1 MAQGRCQ
8 SHIGKINKG
17 DFFMS
22 SVLLVVEHRNGKT
35 KTATLNAL
43 TFAQQAAEK
52 LKAKLCLLVIGNEVQ
67 DIAASLR
74 PFGVDMI
81 FLVEDESLEN
91 CMAET
96 WGYVTAEVARQCDA
110 VFVGMNSGTT
120 GRNLMPRVAAKLD
133 AGMITDLIEFDGENY
148 IREMWAGNAQ
158 ASLSVETPITV
169 ATIQGTAFATAE
181 PCGEDSLITLLE
193 IPVPETKTR
202 FLEMRETR
210 SDRPDSTEAR
220 VVVSGGRGMK
230 GPENFKLIE
239 ELTDLFGGA
248 VGASRAAVDA
258 GWISNDFQVGQTGK
272 NVAPDLYVAI
282 GISGALQHLA
292 GMKNSKVIVAI
303 NKDEEA
309 PIFEV
314 ADSGVVADLFKAVPE
329 LIEALKDE
337 LD

>member
-1 MAQGRCQ
+1 
-8 SHIGKINKG
+8 
-17 DFFMS
+17 MS
-22 SVLLVVEHRNGKT
+22 SLLLVVEHRGGKT

-43 TFAQQAAEK
+43 TFARQFAEK
-52 LKAKLCLLVIGNEVQ
+52 RNTKLCLLVIGKDVQ
-67 DIAASLR
+67 NIAELLR

-81 FLVEDESLEN
+81 YLVEDESLEN

-96 WGYVTAEVARQCDA
+96 WGHVIAEVARQCDA
-110 VFVGMNSGTT
+110 VFIGMNSGTT
-120 GRNLMPRVAAKLD
+120 GRNLMPRVAAKLG
-133 AGMITDLIEFDGENY
+133 AGMISDLIDFDGEYY

-158 ASLSVETPITV
+158 AMLAVTTPITV
-169 ATIQGTAFATAE
+169 ATIQGAAFATAE
-181 PCGEDSLITLLE
+181 PSGEDSLITLLE
-193 IPVPETKTR
+193 ISVPESKTR

-272 NVAPDLYVAI
+272 NVAPDIYVAI
-282 GISGALQHLA
+282 GISGAIQHLA

-314 ADSGVVADLFKAVPE
+314 ADSGIVGDLFKVVPE
-329 LIEALKDE
+329 LVDALKKE

>member
-1 MAQGRCQ
+1 
-8 SHIGKINKG
+8 
-17 DFFMS
+17 MS
-22 SVLLVVEHRNGKT
+22 SLLLVVEHRGGKT
-35 KTATLNAL
+35 KNATLNAL
-43 TFAQQAAEK
+43 TFARQFAEK
-52 LKAKLCLLVIGNEVQ
+52 RNTKLCLLVIGKEVQ
-67 DIAASLR
+67 HIAELLR

-81 FLVEDESLEN
+81 YLVEDESLEN

-96 WGYVTAEVARQCDA
+96 WGHVIAEVAKQCDA
-110 VFVGMNSGTT
+110 VFIGMNSGTT
-120 GRNLMPRVAAKLD
+120 GRNLMPRVAAKLG
-133 AGMITDLIEFDGENY
+133 AGMISDLIDFDGEYY

-158 ASLSVETPITV
+158 AMLAVTTPITV

-181 PCGEDSLITLLE
+181 PSGEDSLITLLE
-193 IPVPETKTR
+193 IPVPESKTR

-230 GPENFKLIE
+230 GPENFKLVE

-282 GISGALQHLA
+282 GISGAIQHLA

-314 ADSGVVADLFKAVPE
+314 ADSGIVGDLFKVVPE
-329 LIEALKDE
+329 LVDALKKE

>member
-1 MAQGRCQ
+1 MP
-8 SHIGKINKG
+8 
-17 DFFMS
+17 
-22 SVLLVVEHRNGKT
+22 SVLLVVEHRGGKT
-35 KTATLNAL
+35 KTAALNAL
-43 TFAQQAAEK
+43 TCARGIAEK
-52 LKAKLCLLVIGNEVQ
+52 RNAKLCLLVIGKDVQ

-81 FLVEDESLEN
+81 YIVEDESLEN

-96 WGYVTAEVARQCDA
+96 WGHVTAEVARQCDA

-158 ASLSVETPITV
+158 ATLAVETPITV
-169 ATIQGTAFATAE
+169 ATIQGTAFATAQ
-181 PCGEDSLITLLE
+181 PSDEDSLITLLE

-202 FLEMRETR
+202 FLEMRETC

-272 NVAPDLYVAI
+272 NVAPDLYIAI

-314 ADSGVVADLFKAVPE
+314 ADSGLVADLFKVVPE
-329 LIEALKDE
+329 LVEALKKE
-337 LD
+337 LQ

>member
-1 MAQGRCQ
+1 M
-8 SHIGKINKG
+8 H
-17 DFFMS
+17 
-22 SVLLVVEHRNGKT
+22 SVLLVVEHRGGKT

-43 TFAQQAAEK
+43 TCARKIAEK
-52 LKAKLCLLVIGNEVQ
+52 RNAKLCLLVIGKDVQ

-74 PFGVDMI
+74 SFGVDMI
-81 FLVEDESLEN
+81 YIVEDESLEN

-96 WGYVTAEVARQCDA
+96 WGHVTAEVARQCDA

-158 ASLSVETPITV
+158 ATMVVDTPIAV

-181 PCGEDSLITLLE
+181 PGGKDSLTTLLE
-193 IPVPETKTR
+193 IPLPETKTR
-202 FLEMRETR
+202 FLEIRETH
-210 SDRPDSTEAR
+210 SDRPDATEAC

-248 VGASRAAVDA
+248 VGASRAAVDS

-272 NVAPDLYVAI
+272 NVAPDLYVAV
-282 GISGALQHLA
+282 GISGAIQHLA

-303 NKDEEA
+303 NKDEDA

-314 ADSGVVADLFKAVPE
+314 ADAGLVADLFKIVPE
-329 LIEALKDE
+329 LVEALKNE
-337 LD
+337 LE

>member
-1 MAQGRCQ
+1 
-8 SHIGKINKG
+8 
-17 DFFMS
+17 
-22 SVLLVVEHRNGKT
+22 
-35 KTATLNAL
+35 
-43 TFAQQAAEK
+43 
-52 LKAKLCLLVIGNEVQ
+52 
-67 DIAASLR
+67 
-74 PFGVDMI
+74 
-81 FLVEDESLEN
+81 
-91 CMAET
+91 
-96 WGYVTAEVARQCDA
+96 
-110 VFVGMNSGTT
+110 
-120 GRNLMPRVAAKLD
+120 
-133 AGMITDLIEFDGENY
+133 
-148 IREMWAGNAQ
+148 
-158 ASLSVETPITV
+158 
-169 ATIQGTAFATAE
+169 
-181 PCGEDSLITLLE
+181 
-193 IPVPETKTR
+193 
-202 FLEMRETR
+202 
-210 SDRPDSTEAR
+210 
-220 VVVSGGRGMK
+220 MK

>member
-1 MAQGRCQ
+1 
-8 SHIGKINKG
+8 
-17 DFFMS
+17 MS
-22 SVLLVVEHRNGKT
+22 SVLLVVEYRSGKT

-43 TFAQQAAEK
+43 TCAQKIAQK
-52 LKAKLCLLVIGNEVQ
+52 RNAKLCLLVIGNDVQ
-67 DIAASLR
+67 DIAVSLR

-81 FLVEDESLEN
+81 YLVEDESLEN

-96 WGYVTAEVARQCDA
+96 WSHVTAEVARQCDA

-133 AGMITDLIEFDGENY
+133 AGMITDLIEFDGESY

-158 ASLSVETPITV
+158 ATLAVETPIAV

-181 PCGEDSLITLLE
+181 PSGEDSLITLLE

-210 SDRPDSTEAR
+210 SDRPDATESR

-272 NVAPDLYVAI
+272 NVAPDLYIAI

-303 NKDEEA
+303 NKDEDA

-314 ADSGVVADLFKAVPE
+314 ADAGLVANLFKVVPE
-329 LIEALKDE
+329 LVESLKNE
-337 LD
+337 LE

>member
-1 MAQGRCQ
+1 
-8 SHIGKINKG
+8 
-17 DFFMS
+17 MS
-22 SVLLVVEHRNGKT
+22 SLLLVVEHRGGKT

-43 TFAQQAAEK
+43 TFARQFAEK
-52 LKAKLCLLVIGNEVQ
+52 RNTKLCLLVIGKDVQ
-67 DIAASLR
+67 NIAELLR

-81 FLVEDESLEN
+81 YLVEDESLEN

-96 WGYVTAEVARQCDA
+96 WGHVIAEVARQCDA
-110 VFVGMNSGTT
+110 VFIGMNSGTT
-120 GRNLMPRVAAKLD
+120 GRNLMPRVAAKLG
-133 AGMITDLIEFDGENY
+133 AGMISDLIDFDGEYY

-158 ASLSVETPITV
+158 AMLAVTTPITV

-181 PCGEDSLITLLE
+181 PSGEDSLITLLE
-193 IPVPETKTR
+193 ISVPESKTR

-272 NVAPDLYVAI
+272 NVAPDIYVAI
-282 GISGALQHLA
+282 GISGAIQHLA

-314 ADSGVVADLFKAVPE
+314 ADSGIVGDLFKVVPE
-329 LIEALKDE
+329 LVDALKKE

>member
-1 MAQGRCQ
+1 
-8 SHIGKINKG
+8 
-17 DFFMS
+17 MS
-22 SVLLVVEHRNGKT
+22 SLLLVVEHRGGKT
-35 KTATLNAL
+35 KNATLNAL
-43 TFAQQAAEK
+43 TFARQFAEK
-52 LKAKLCLLVIGNEVQ
+52 RNTKLCLLVIGKEVQ
-67 DIAASLR
+67 HIAELLR

-81 FLVEDESLEN
+81 YLVEDESLEN

-96 WGYVTAEVARQCDA
+96 WGHVIAEVAKQCDA

-133 AGMITDLIEFDGENY
+133 AGMITDLIDFDGENY

-158 ASLSVETPITV
+158 ATLAVETPITV
-169 ATIQGTAFATAE
+169 ATIQGTAFATAQ
-181 PCGEDSLITLLE
+181 PSDEDSLITLLE

-220 VVVSGGRGMK
+220 VVVSGGRGLK
-230 GPENFKLIE
+230 GPENFKLIG

-272 NVAPDLYVAI
+272 NVAPDLYVAV
-282 GISGALQHLA
+282 GISGAIQHLA

-314 ADSGVVADLFKAVPE
+314 ADSGIVGDLFKVVPE
-329 LIEALKDE
+329 LVDSLKKE